1 MIGIYERS
9 LCQSYASAYRAGIKI
24 GEAETRE
31 DALKQVEAMT
41 EDSYQCFAVDD
52 DGTCIDLTGTFPGCL
67 AGGDGMSCE
76 YCEEGRTLFASAE
89 GRACDID
96 DISVERLCVL
106 GKEGPAKEPY
116 VIGISLY
123 NGDYCY
129 TKDISYCPMCGA
141 KLGGDGA

>member
-1 MIGIYERS
+1 
-9 LCQSYASAYRAGIKI
+9 
-24 GEAETRE
+24 
-31 DALKQVEAMT
+31 
-41 EDSYQCFAVDD
+41 
-52 DGTCIDLTGTFPGCL
+52 
-67 AGGDGMSCE
+67 MSCE

-141 KLGGDGA
+141 KLGGDGGMGGCEVGARLDRRTLQGHAGGLVQTVRWIAASCAALLVAVVALELYAIRMLAAGLVVLALLACG

>member
-52 DGTCIDLTGTFPGCL
+52 DGTCIDLTGTYTVRNRNGEWHGFTCYPREFWKDNKKR
-67 AGGDGMSCE
+67 AGEVCE
-76 YCEEGRTLFASAE
+76 KCRDEIDYDQVRRRKAKAGEAS
-89 GRACDID
+89 
-96 DISVERLCVL
+96 
-106 GKEGPAKEPY
+106 
-116 VIGISLY
+116 
-123 NGDYCY
+123 
-129 TKDISYCPMCGA
+129 
-141 KLGGDGA
+141 